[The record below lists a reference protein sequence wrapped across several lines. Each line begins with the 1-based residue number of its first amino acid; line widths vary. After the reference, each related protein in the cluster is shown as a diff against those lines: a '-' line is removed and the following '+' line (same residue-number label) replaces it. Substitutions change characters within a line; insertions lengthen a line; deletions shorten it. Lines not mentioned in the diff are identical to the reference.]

1 MQLIATL
8 THLAAEMQR
17 TRAAQ
22 SSIRRIL
29 TKGVFQLKSPEAA
42 LAPGLS
48 SAILLPPIQ
57 GDEDAAAGL
66 SEYRPAQSS
75 MSPEAEAPVPAY
87 QSNEEEPPKHRM
99 SRAVKTVCQ
108 KHKGLPD
115 SAVAC

>member
-42 LAPGLS
+42 LARPWPRVCPRQYSSRLS
-48 SAILLPPIQ
+48 RETKTRRQDLANTDLPSQ
-57 GDEDAAAGL
+57 
-66 SEYRPAQSS
+66 
-75 MSPEAEAPVPAY
+75 V
-87 QSNEEEPPKHRM
+87 
-99 SRAVKTVCQ
+99 
-108 KHKGLPD
+108 
-115 SAVAC
+115 